1 MAPTRRAWL
10 ILPLL
15 LLLPWTG
22 PAAGAACRPDTSFTS
37 DINLAVEA
45 CIHQDWNGAL
55 RRMNRL
61 VERNGWHPAP
71 WFYRATVFSSR
82 MTDEESFRWEGAF
95 LADLDSAQAR
105 IEGLRRRPGRVPDCT
120 LRFLEGSVE
129 AWRAY
134 HHGRRENWT
143 RAATHGFSASRT
155 WEALLK
161 DCPRWADLELG
172 VGNLRFWTSVKLK
185 RLRWLP
191 FVPDRRAEGLAQ
203 VERARREG
211 RFSPWLAAANLCWI
225 YLELGRPDS
234 TLSICRQALE
244 RFPGSRQFLFPRAEA
259 LEAAGRLGEAD
270 AVWREIL
277 AGLETD
283 PWPQRVNRVL
293 VLRKRALLQERAGRP
308 AEAARLA
315 RQALNQP
322 LETAERARLKD
333 KLADVTRLSGR

>member
-1 MAPTRRAWL
+1 MAPPAWILRAA
-10 ILPLL
+10 LL
-15 LLLPWTG
+15 LLLLSPG
-22 PAAGAACRPDTSFTS
+22 PAARAACRPDTSFTWEV
-37 DINLAVEA
+37 NQAVEA
-45 CIHQDWNGAL
+45 CIRQDWNSAL

-61 VERNGWHPAP
+61 VERHGWHPGP
-71 WFYRATVFSSR
+71 WFQRATVFSSR

-105 IEGLRRRPGRVPDCT
+105 IQRLRRQPGRVPDCT

-143 RAATHGFSASRT
+143 RAAANGMAASRT
-155 WEALLK
+155 WEALLE
-161 DCPRWADLELG
+161 DCPGWADLGLG

-211 RFSPWLAAANLCWI
+211 RFSPWLASANLCWI

-234 TLSICRQALE
+234 TLSICRQALA

-270 AVWREIL
+270 AVWREIQ
-277 AGLETD
+277 AGLD
-283 PWPQRVNRVL
+283 KDDWPQRVNRVL
-293 VLRKRALLQERAGRP
+293 VLRKRALLQERSGRP

-315 RQALNQP
+315 RQALGLP
-322 LETAERARLKD
+322 LEPAERARLKD
-333 KLADVTRLSGR
+333 KLADLRRLARA